1 MRRVSEFLVLSAGD
15 DGLGHTAGADSAGR
29 EVNRMKKL
37 GAIAALG
44 AALVALHGITSEKW
58 EDWHTA
64 FTALGGAVALVT
76 LVEK

>member
-1 MRRVSEFLVLSAGD
+1 MGGRNTPAHLI
-15 DGLGHTAGADSAGR
+15 DGP
-29 EVNRMKKL
+29 L

>member
-1 MRRVSEFLVLSAGD
+1 M
-15 DGLGHTAGADSAGR
+15 GAPPAHLTDAP
-29 EVNRMKKL
+29 L

>member
-1 MRRVSEFLVLSAGD
+1 LTDAP
-15 DGLGHTAGADSAGR
+15 
-29 EVNRMKKL
+29 L

>member
-1 MRRVSEFLVLSAGD
+1 MSRKTCHNVSSSG
-15 DGLGHTAGADSAGR
+15 SR
-29 EVNRMKKL
+29 EVL

-44 AALVALHGITSEKW
+44 VALVALHGITSEKW